1 MVQIAPITTESN
13 LIKRNFQQQKLEIEA
28 TPDFGKVERKKRK
41 YSDPL
46 MQWPLRGLAFTND
59 IGAAIMDIAPTAGQ
73 ALWIPALMYFGADIY
88 DKYRNNKAEYDP
100 SAKRGVK
107 QAIFQA
113 LASVIFPIAVVHT
126 GQKTASMLNKFSK
139 EGVSLQLK
147 EDVIRHQL
155 HHMSQLKL
163 RDYADNP
170 QVYKDGYTKALDT
183 LIDEAAR
190 KKMFKNPISGFFKFV
205 FGGRHPE
212 KMTDKTKENL
222 HKLINARIDDIF
234 EMRKDLL
241 EGKKPEK
248 MSEKMYA
255 KFNEM
260 KEVFKNDA
268 KYSDDYL
275 NHATK
280 DILKKMEEN
289 KIFKTKLHKT
299 LGGFVALGLLI
310 KPMDSFVETVIMHKY
325 VEPGL
330 NMLSRGRH
338 EDVDNFKKKT
348 ISA

>member
-13 LIKRNFQQQKLEIEA
+13 LIKRNMQQAKPENEA
-28 TPDFGKVERKKRK
+28 TPDFGKVEKKKKK

-139 EGVSLQLK
+139 EGVSLQSK

-155 HHMSQLKL
+155 RHMSQLKL

-170 QVYKDGYTKALDT
+170 QVYKDEYTKALDT
-183 LIDEAAR
+183 LIEEAAR
-190 KKMFKNPISGFFKFV
+190 KKMFKNPISGFFKFI

-212 KMTDKTKENL
+212 KMTDKTKENI

-234 EMRKDLL
+234 KMRKDLL

-255 KFNEM
+255 QFKEM

>member
-13 LIKRNFQQQKLEIEA
+13 LIKRNMQQAKPENEA
-28 TPDFGKVERKKRK
+28 TPDFGKVEKKKKK

-139 EGVSLQLK
+139 EGVSLQSK

-155 HHMSQLKL
+155 RHMSQLKL

-170 QVYKDGYTKALDT
+170 QVYKDEYTKALDT
-183 LIDEAAR
+183 LIEEAAR
-190 KKMFKNPISGFFKFV
+190 KKMFKNPISGFFKFI

-212 KMTDKTKENL
+212 KMTDKTKENI

-255 KFNEM
+255 QFKEM

-330 NMLSRGRH
+330 NMLSRGRR